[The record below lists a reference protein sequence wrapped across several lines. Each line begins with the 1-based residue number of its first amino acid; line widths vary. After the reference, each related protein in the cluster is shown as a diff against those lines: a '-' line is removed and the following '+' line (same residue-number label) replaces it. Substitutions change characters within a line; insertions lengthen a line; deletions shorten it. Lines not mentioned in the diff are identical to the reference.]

1 VTARRVG
8 LALVAA
14 ALAVAAARSPL
25 AAQEAQPSL
34 SAGRVGGE
42 LIVGAYA
49 GIGGFFIGR
58 YVGDRMSDG
67 FGVTS
72 EVTRDRLR
80 LSTGVLLAG
89 AATAGSVYA
98 IGNIGNQT
106 GDIGQTAAGT
116 AVGLVAAIAL
126 SRMVMAPEGR
136 PQGGMSTARRWA
148 TANVIAL
155 LPAIGATVAFNN
167 SRQFR

>member
-1 VTARRVG
+1 VNTR
-8 LALVAA
+8 A
-14 ALAVAAARSPL
+14 ALAAAVLVLTAIAPL
-25 AAQEAQPSL
+25 RAPEVRPSL

-58 YVGDRMSDG
+58 YVGDRLGDG

-72 EVTRDRLR
+72 ESTRDRLR
-80 LSTGVLLAG
+80 IGTGVLLAG
-89 AATAGSVYA
+89 AATAGTVYA

-106 GDIGQTAAGT
+106 GDLGETAAGT

-126 SRMVMAPEGR
+126 SRVVIAPEGR
-136 PQGGMSTARRWA
+136 PPRNSSTARRWA

>member
-1 VTARRVG
+1 VNTRA
-8 LALVAA
+8 ALVAA
-14 ALAVAAARSPL
+14 ALAVAAIAPL
-25 AAQEAQPSL
+25 RAQEARPSL

-58 YVGDRMSDG
+58 YVGDRLGDG

-72 EVTRDRLR
+72 ESTRDRLR
-80 LSTGVLLAG
+80 TSTGVLLAG
-89 AATAGSVYA
+89 AATAGTVYA

-106 GDIGQTAAGT
+106 GDLGETTAGT

-126 SRMVMAPEGR
+126 SRVVMAPEGR
-136 PQGGMSTARRWA
+136 PPRNSSTARRWA

>member
-1 VTARRVG
+1 VIARAGFLAIALLTVATAH
-8 LALVAA
+8 A
-14 ALAVAAARSPL
+14 PL
-25 AAQEAQPSL
+25 SAQEARPSL

-42 LIVGAYA
+42 LVVGAYA

-72 EVTRDRLR
+72 EATRDRLR
-80 LSTGVLLAG
+80 TSTGVLLAG
-89 AATAGSVYA
+89 AATAGTVYA

-106 GDIGQTAAGT
+106 GDLGETAAGT

-126 SRMVMAPEGR
+126 SRVVMAPEGR
-136 PQGGMSTARRWA
+136 PQREVSTARRWA

-155 LPAIGATVAFNN
+155 LPAIGATIAFNN